1 MTGWDVNFEISER
14 FGSGNDAGM
23 VRGASLWK
31 EEPPDWGAGSSFM
44 LLNPRMPDALRRRI
58 LAADFP
64 DLPEHVWLATS
75 GTSGHFKLVALARKA
90 LEASARAVNA
100 HLGASAHDVWI
111 NPLPLFHVGGL
122 GILMRAHLAG
132 SRCEI
137 FRSAWDPQQFVDA
150 VRRRDAT
157 LSALVPTQV
166 HDLVR
171 AGLAAP
177 ECLRGVVVGGGVL
190 TEDLFARAVGL
201 GWPLLRSYG
210 LTEAASQVATV
221 MLGRGASVWL
231 PLLSHV
237 EARVGEGGVLE
248 LRGNSLL
255 TGWMIFDASGTA
267 RWEDPKNGGW
277 YRTGDRAELRD
288 GELRVFGRVDDLV
301 KIRGELVD
309 VAALERALQER
320 VSSGCVRLD
329 IERDERTGS
338 RLRVCAGNQPALAEA
353 RSALEIFPPYARPEI
368 FEVTPIERN
377 ALGKV
382 VRSR

>member
-1 MTGWDVNFEISER
+1 
-14 FGSGNDAGM
+14 
-23 VRGASLWK
+23 
-31 EEPPDWGAGSSFM
+31 M

-75 GTSGHFKLVALARKA
+75 GTSGRFKLVALARRA
-90 LEASARAVNA
+90 LEASARAVNL

-122 GILMRAHLAG
+122 GILVRAHLAG

-150 VRRRDAT
+150 VRRCDGT

-190 TEDLFARAVGL
+190 TEELFARAAGL
-201 GWPLLRSYG
+201 GWHLLPSYG
-210 LTEAASQVATV
+210 LTEAASQVATATF
-221 MLGRGASVWL
+221 GRGASAWL
-231 PLLSHV
+231 PLLSHI
-237 EARVGEGGVLE
+237 EARVGEAGVLE
-248 LRGNSLL
+248 LRGDSLL
-255 TGWMIFDASGTA
+255 TGWMLCEADGAA
-267 RWEDPKNGGW
+267 RWVDPKNSGW
-277 YRTGDRAELRD
+277 YRTGDRADLR
-288 GELRVFGRVDDLV
+288 GAEVRVLGRTDDLV
-301 KIRGELVD
+301 KIRGELLD
-309 VAALERALQER
+309 VATLERALQER
-320 VSSGCVRLD
+320 VASGLVRLD
-329 IERDERTGS
+329 IEGDERTGS
-338 RLRVCAGNQPALAEA
+338 KLRVCAENQHALAEA
-353 RSALEIFPPYARPEI
+353 RSALEIFPSYARPEA
-368 FEVTPIERN
+368 FEVAPIERS
-377 ALGKV
+377 ALGKT